1 MFPEL
6 EQLRVPAE
14 PQIPPLQPGNT
25 KRRVLNAPTLH
36 RILRKNLWNY
46 VNNRNISVTFT
57 VETFKN
63 TETTRLIFFYQQVA
77 VRLYELYEVLYL
89 HSLPTLLGT
98 PAEFTEYRSLE
109 ENARLVPQIRGE

>member
-36 RILRKNLWNY
+36 RILRKDLWNY
-46 VNNRNISVTFT
+46 VNNRNIPI
-57 VETFKN
+57 
-63 TETTRLIFFYQQVA
+63 TRLIFFYQQVA

-98 PAEFTEYRSLE
+98 AAEFTEYRSLGE
-109 ENARLVPQIRGE
+109 TARVVPQIRGE

>member
-36 RILRKNLWNY
+36 RILRKDLWNY
-46 VNNRNISVTFT
+46 VISRNIPV
-57 VETFKN
+57 
-63 TETTRLIFFYQQVA
+63 TRLIFFYQQVA
-77 VRLYELYEVLYL
+77 VRLYELYEVLCL

-98 PAEFTEYRSLE
+98 AAEFTEYRSLE
-109 ENARLVPQIRGE
+109 ENARVVPQIRGE